1 MRKVLLATTALVA
14 MTGAASAEVAIN
26 GFYEFGYSSI
36 SDDLTT
42 DQDGMWTDSEVHIT
56 FSDTSDNGLSWS
68 AGFQFETDDTTS
80 DTTMDQHQLTVSGDF
95 GSVILGKVDGA
106 GDRHMIY
113 LPSGRNM
120 PGAVGGLATVY
131 DADGAAINATTYAH
145 VYGTGDVAKA
155 TYMSPSM
162 GGLSVGISYRQED
175 SNKGRSE
182 SDSGDNADTEMGISY
197 STDMAGASVTLA
209 ANTTSD
215 GESAGVDQ
223 QGYGV
228 SVGMGDFSIAAN
240 FSSKDDTTDTD
251 STGVGAS
258 YAISDSVTAYAQII
272 TSEYGSAEELDS
284 TSFGLDYS
292 IAPGLS
298 LSLAMNSFEYVDTG
312 DSADNMDTDEVA
324 VSIEISD
331 LKQAI
336 GFKFKVEFQLL
347 DYRH

>member
-14 MTGAASAEVAIN
+14 FTGVASAEVSIN

-36 SDDLTT
+36 SDSLTT
-42 DQDGMWTDSEVHIT
+42 DQDSMWTDSEVHVT

-68 AGFQFETDDTTS
+68 AGFQFETDDTAT
-80 DTTMDQHQLTVSGDF
+80 DNTMDQHQLTVSGDF

-106 GDRHMIY
+106 GDRNMVY

-131 DADGAAINATTYAH
+131 DADGNTVNPVTYAH

-182 SDSGDNADTEMGISY
+182 GDSGNNADTEMGITY
-197 STDMAGASVTLA
+197 SADLAGANVTFA

-228 SVGMGDFSIAAN
+228 SVGMGDFTIAAN
-240 FSSKDDTTDTD
+240 YASTDDTTDTD
-251 STGVGAS
+251 TSGVGAS
-258 YAISDSVTAYAQII
+258 YSVSDDVTVYAQVI
-272 TSEYGSAEELDS
+272 TSEYGTTEELDS
-284 TSFGLDYS
+284 TSFGVDYS
-292 IAPGLS
+292 IATGLS
-298 LSLAMNSFEYVDTG
+298 LSLAMNSFEYVDNS

-324 VSIEISD
+324 ISI
-331 LKQAI
+331 QAS
-336 GFKFKVEFQLL
+336 F
-347 DYRH
+347 